1 MPTRHGRI
9 VRKRGSEPSLGV
21 SSDGN
26 NLETRE
32 GLFFCSLRFLFTGFF
47 QSMTRGTAKPFKIK
61 SEFAANIL
69 DRFKWVCYAVDHTP
83 EDGSDAH

>member
-1 MPTRHGRI
+1 MCAHKAIPLPTRHGRI

-32 GLFFCSLRFLFTGFF
+32 GLFFARYVFDLPGF
-47 QSMTRGTAKPFKIK
+47 SRVYDTRYSRAIQDKK
-61 SEFAANIL
+61 SEFAADIL
-69 DRFKWVCYAVDHTP
+69 AGLSGFVMQ
-83 EDGSDAH
+83 

>member
-32 GLFFCSLRFLFTGFF
+32 AWFFARYGFIYRVFPEYDTRYSL
-47 QSMTRGTAKPFKIK
+47 AI
-61 SEFAANIL
+61 
-69 DRFKWVCYAVDHTP
+69 
-83 EDGSDAH
+83 